1 MSKRGGGGDSPP
13 PSSLCVSWWSWG
25 RRWASPTPP
34 SHLSWWAWGQVR
46 GWGWSSATVDEKA
59 KKKKTWDR
67 YQPREVKAI
76 ILHRKETERK
86 GSRGSQGC
94 RSGSKCHEK
103 RKTKISDMDPDTFFS
118 TWHSI
123 WSCRSIH
130 YRMQHGI
137 CEADLLLNIFELQN
151 NVEYWLFPTECD
163 ALRTKQCP
171 RHHGTLKLSGIQ
183 TA

>member
-103 RKTKISDMDPDTFFS
+103 RKTKISDMDPDTFFLHGTQYGAVGAFIIGCS
-118 TWHSI
+118 MGSVRLICYWISLNFKIMSRIDCFPQSAT
-123 WSCRSIH
+123 H
-130 YRMQHGI
+130 YVRNSVHGI
-137 CEADLLLNIFELQN
+137 MG
-151 NVEYWLFPTECD
+151 
-163 ALRTKQCP
+163 
-171 RHHGTLKLSGIQ
+171 H
-183 TA
+183 